1 MKMDIEFKTLLLKL
15 VFCRDS
21 RSYITYINALL
32 ETKSIQSLIA
42 YVLNKVNVSK
52 NINITL
58 ADQLSF
64 DMSNDDPD
72 MLDIYINIENK
83 NININQ
89 IMVPINLNKID
100 ESPDWILLFPGE
112 EEIKL

>member
-52 NINITL
+52 NITL
-58 ADQLSF
+58 ANQLSF
-64 DMSNDDPD
+64 NMSNDDPD
-72 MLDIYINIENK
+72 MLDIYIDIENK

>member
-1 MKMDIEFKTLLLKL
+1 MTGVQTCALPILLKL

-52 NINITL
+52 NITL
-58 ADQLSF
+58 ANQLSF
-64 DMSNDDPD
+64 NMSNDDPD
-72 MLDIYINIENK
+72 MLDIYIDIENK